1 MYVDSKPQDPSKEY
15 QARGMT
21 LISIDA
27 PISGPIATRQ
37 GDLVIPGTQVAFGG
51 FSTLL
56 GSTSTNSTADP
67 DSGDRDVYMFGMT
80 SGGLQ
85 LARVGIS
92 DVTTFDEYTHWDPA
106 DLSFSQVAPSPDI
119 TDYQHIYLPGS
130 FSSGSIFYSPYFVT
144 FIMVYFNKMV
154 DSTFYIRYLELN
166 APLSGDS
173 VWTLGGKDGKGIQA
187 EDVEALVKYS
197 WSAEQ
202 KLYLSP
208 TAKGG
213 FNYAGMA
220 HPEYF
225 NRQYF
230 AKSLYPNSTPKEQ
243 CLNDWYGNNLLAQAD
258 AGSDGRHLLLSWTSQ
273 LRSGIDTG
281 IYQVELA
288 TVEFDDIPASPSGP
302 SATSGQTASPSS
314 THNTG
319 PNRPVHTEHNMMPKS
334 HGQALKS
341 SVGFSGMLGFLTL
354 LLMLSF
360 QHCSV

>member
-1 MYVDSKPQDPSKEY
+1 
-15 QARGMT
+15 MT

-37 GDLVIPGTQVAFGG
+37 GDLIIPGTKVAFGG

-56 GSTSTNSTADP
+56 GSTSTNTTTDP
-67 DSGDRDVYMFGMT
+67 DFGDRDVYMFGMA

-92 DVTTFDEYTHWDPA
+92 DVTAFNKYTFWDPA
-106 DLSFSQVAPSPDI
+106 SLNFSQVAPSPDI

-130 FSSGSIFYSPYFVT
+130 FSSGSIFYSPYLAT

-166 APLSGDS
+166 VPLKNDS
-173 VWTLGGKDGKGIQA
+173 VWTLGGKNGKGIQA
-187 EDVEALVKYS
+187 EDAEALVKYP

-202 KLYLSP
+202 KLFLSP
-208 TAKGG
+208 MAKGG

-243 CLNDWYGNNLLAQAD
+243 RLNGWYGNNIIAEAD
-258 AGSDGRHLLLSWTSQ
+258 AGSDGRHLLLSWTAQSK
-273 LRSGIDTG
+273 GGTDTG

-314 THNTG
+314 THSTG
-319 PNRPVHTEHNMMPKS
+319 PNRPVNSDQNMIPKS
-334 HGQALKS
+334 HGQALKPL
-341 SVGFSGMLGFLTL
+341 VGFSSMLGLLTL

-360 QHCSV
+360 QCCTL

>member
-1 MYVDSKPQDPSKEY
+1 
-15 QARGMT
+15 MT

-37 GDLVIPGTQVAFGG
+37 GDLIISGTQVDYGG

-56 GSTSTNSTADP
+56 GYTSTNTTSDT

-85 LARVGIS
+85 LARVGIN
-92 DVTTFDEYTHWDPA
+92 DVTTYNEYTFWDPA
-106 DLSFSQVAPSPDI
+106 SLSFSHVAPSPDI

-130 FSSGSIFYSPYFVT
+130 FSSGSIFFSPYFAT

-154 DSTFYIRYLELN
+154 DSTFYIRFLELRG
-166 APLSGDS
+166 PLKDDS
-173 VWTLGGKDGKGIQA
+173 IWTAGGKNGKGIRA
-187 EDVEALVKYS
+187 EDVEALVQYP

-208 TAKGG
+208 EGKGG

-230 AKSLYPNSTPKEQ
+230 AKSLYPESTPEEQ
-243 CLNDWYGNNLLAQAD
+243 RFNDWYGNNVVAKAD
-258 AGSDGRHLLLSWTSQ
+258 AGNDGRHLLLSWTSQ
-273 LRSGIDTG
+273 LIGGTDTG
-281 IYQVELA
+281 IYQVALA
-288 TVEFDDIPASPSGP
+288 IVEFDDVPPVP
-302 SATSGQTASPSS
+302 TTTSGHITQTTSSLS
-314 THNTG
+314 THSTG
-319 PNRPVHTEHNMMPKS
+319 PNRPANTDENMMSKS
-334 HGQALKS
+334 AGQALEFWTGS
-341 SVGFSGMLGFLTL
+341 TSIWQILALFLILSLEL
-354 LLMLSF
+354 LLLW
-360 QHCSV
+360 